1 MNINRWCKR
10 LTFFVI
16 VAGVA
21 LALDPATRLHAQ
33 ALGWEGETGVF
44 VTPLAYTASSESE
57 KIHPV
62 VAYHYLNAGPVI
74 GDFHEASV
82 EVGVGKRLEFGYTR
96 EFHVLGGDPNL
107 SPLWQNGFNIFN
119 GKVNLVPE
127 NYRKHKW
134 VPAIST
140 GFVARPN
147 VRNVGNWVVGS
158 ADNATQVQPLAA
170 TGGSGGSGGSQGPAK
185 GVSGMADGDI
195 YAVASKIIPLKPV
208 PLVLSGG
215 VRETDAVLWGMGGNA
230 PDWQAR
236 AFGAA
241 AFVFKAPHASTV
253 ILASEAAQQPHHPL
267 AFPTLNIPTTLTYAV
282 RFIPSPKYKVNFD
295 VGVAQI
301 AGQVMPGVDLQARHQ
316 VGVQMSY
323 GF

>member
-1 MNINRWCKR
+1 MNINRCCRR
-10 LTFFVI
+10 LAFFAM

-21 LALDPATRLHAQ
+21 LALGPAPQLHAQ
-33 ALGWEGETGVF
+33 SLGWEGETGVF
-44 VTPLAYTASSESE
+44 VTPLAYTASAEGQRF
-57 KIHPV
+57 HPV

-74 GDFHEASV
+74 GGFHEASI
-82 EVGVGKRLEFGYTR
+82 ELGVGKRLEFGYTR
-96 EFHVLGGDPNL
+96 ESHVLGGDPNL

-127 NYRKHKW
+127 NYGKHKW

-147 VRNVGNWVVGS
+147 VRNVGNWVERASV
-158 ADNATQVQPLAA
+158 D
-170 TGGSGGSGGSQGPAK
+170 PAH
-185 GVSGMADGDI
+185 VSGKADGDV
-195 YAVASKIIPLKPV
+195 YVVATKLIPLKPIPV
-208 PLVLSGG
+208 ILNGG
-215 VRETDAVLWGMGGNA
+215 VRGTDAVLWGMGGNS
-230 PDWQAR
+230 PDWEAR

-241 AFVFKAPHASTV
+241 AFVFKGPRSSTI

-267 AFPTLNIPTTLTYAV
+267 DFSTLNIPTTLTYAV
-282 RFIPSPKYKVNFD
+282 RFIPPAKYKVNFD

-301 AGQVMPGVDLQARHQ
+301 AGQVMPGVNLQARHQ